1 MSEQDT
7 ICPCQK
13 QASPKPCLNQAGLHR
28 VNYRLGDFDS
38 FRQALLR
45 PLPGEEALA
54 AWRPAPQGDLVL
66 QILEWWAYLAD
77 VLSLYEERSL
87 NENLLATAELEESV
101 NRLVG
106 TLGYRPRPGI
116 AASAKVGF
124 LMSGKRPVL
133 VPAGLAIDSKP
144 AAGKEAQTF
153 ETSTAVTLLWPD
165 AVAAEPTGVMA
176 GADGCLYLNDEVS
189 GLNPGEML
197 VLEPMPGQSGSR
209 ALLRLASAAS
219 GKDGSGKP
227 YTKLAL
233 QDGPSLP
240 EAEAGQYRLLRSRR
254 SAGLWKYPLTSHT
267 AVVEMLTL
275 DSLLRH
281 ANPGEPMVL
290 WGPDNLGLD
299 PALLAVISVDEAI
312 WYANGDGPSAPSDP
326 QKAIALLVTRLDYE
340 PGLLSNADQWEN
352 ARDKARLLLD
362 WQPAGQLRNAPVNI
376 YTGQSMELR
385 ARNQESFAIG
395 QGQEVFIQDAD
406 DNGVLAVASV
416 LQNSPRRMQILS
428 FGAEPVFL
436 KTPLKVIHNL
446 ATATRGKTV
455 AREIMGSG
463 NGALAGQEFVLKK
476 SALTYLPS
484 GDSYKSTLRVYV
496 DGVLWDETA
505 SFFEQSPDAQVYVTR
520 EDQERKTHVMFGDG
534 VNGARLPTGRDN
546 VVATYRYGS
555 GEDAP
560 GAGALTVLSK
570 PVPGL
575 RAVCHP
581 VAAGGGADLEP
592 AEEIRRYAPRS
603 VLTFGRA
610 ISADDYQTVAAQAP
624 GVKRVRAVYGW
635 NAMEQR
641 AAVNL
646 YVGDTPQAVQAARD
660 ALAISADPNRPV
672 SVMPATPVDMALFGL
687 VRVKPKYPPK
697 EVSLAVRHALADP
710 DEGILGANRTEVG
723 KGFFFSQLSET
734 CLSVEGVESFVG
746 AFIFFSRPDPVTGLY
761 FAWPP
766 RLAVNEDEFFRLHAG
781 LTFIFTEVLS
791 SV

>member
-1 MSEQDT
+1 MSDQDT

-13 QASPKPCLNQAGLHR
+13 QASPEPCQNQAGLHR
-28 VNYRLGDFDS
+28 VDYRLGDFDS

-54 AWRPAPQGDLVL
+54 AWRPAPQGDLVV

-87 NENLLATAELEESV
+87 NENLLAAAELDESV
-101 NRLVG
+101 SRLVEI
-106 TLGYRPRPGI
+106 LGYRPRPGI

-124 LMSGKRPVL
+124 LMSGKKSVA
-133 VPAGLAIDSKP
+133 VPAGLGIDSKP

-153 ETSTAVTLLWPD
+153 ETSAALALRWPD
-165 AVAAEPTGVMA
+165 AVAVEPTGNMA
-176 GADGCLYLNDEVS
+176 GIDGCLYLNGEVS
-189 GLNPGEML
+189 GLDPGEML

-209 ALLRLASAAS
+209 ALLRLASATP
-219 GKDGSGKP
+219 GKDSAGKP
-227 YTKLAL
+227 YTRLAL
-233 QDGPSLP
+233 QGGYSLP
-240 EAEAGQYRLLRSRR
+240 SAEAGQYRLLRSRR

-275 DSLLRH
+275 DSLLRQ
-281 ANPGEPMVL
+281 ASPGEPMVL
-290 WGPDNLGLD
+290 WADANSGLA
-299 PALLAVISVDEAI
+299 PALLAITSVDEAI

-326 QKAIALLVTRLDYE
+326 QKAIALPVTRLDYE

-352 ARDKARLLLD
+352 ARSKARLLLD
-362 WQPAGQLRNAPVNI
+362 WQPAGRLRNAPVDV
-376 YTGQSMELR
+376 YAGLPLELR
-385 ARNQESFAIG
+385 AQNQESFAIG

-406 DNGVLAVASV
+406 GNGVLAVVSV
-416 LQNSPRRMQILS
+416 LQSSPQRMQILS
-428 FGAEPVFL
+428 CGAEPVSL

-446 ATATRGKTV
+446 AAATRGKTV
-455 AREIMGSG
+455 AREILGSG

-476 SALTYLPS
+476 TPLTYLPS

-496 DGVLWDETA
+496 DGVLWEEKP
-505 SFFEQSPDAQVYVTR
+505 SFFEQRPDAQIYVTR
-520 EDQERKTHVMFGDG
+520 EDQAQKTHVMFGDG
-534 VNGARLPTGRDN
+534 VNGSRLPTGRDN
-546 VVATYRYGS
+546 VVATYRFGS

-560 GAGALTVLSK
+560 GAGTLTVLNK

-575 RAVCHP
+575 RAVCNP
-581 VAAGGGADLEP
+581 VAAGGGADPEP
-592 AEEIRRYAPRS
+592 ADEIRRYAPRS

-610 ISADDYQTVAAQAP
+610 ISADDYQVVAAQAP
-624 GVKRVRAVYGW
+624 GVKRVRAVYDW

-641 AAVNL
+641 ATVNL
-646 YVGDTPQAVQAARD
+646 YVGDTPQAVQSARD
-660 ALAISADPNRPV
+660 ALTISADPNRPV
-672 SVMPATPVDMALFGL
+672 NVMPATPVDMALFGL
-687 VRVKPKYPPK
+687 VRVKPKYAPK

-710 DEGILGANRTEVG
+710 DEGLMGVNRTEVG
-723 KGFFFSQLSET
+723 QGFFFSQLSAA
-734 CLSVEGVESFVG
+734 CLRVEGVESFVG
-746 AFIFFSRPDPVTGLY
+746 ALIFFSRPDPVTGLY

-766 RLAVNEDEFFRLHAG
+766 RLAVNDDEFFRLHAG